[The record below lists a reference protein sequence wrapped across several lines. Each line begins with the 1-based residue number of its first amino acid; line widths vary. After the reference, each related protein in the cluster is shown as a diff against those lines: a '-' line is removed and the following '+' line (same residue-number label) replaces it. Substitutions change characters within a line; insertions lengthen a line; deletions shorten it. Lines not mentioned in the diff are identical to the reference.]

1 MLITER
7 YIDFDGG
14 KIYTKHFSN
23 NSDKVV
29 YLGTG
34 NNIGSRALWDFK
46 LPDGK
51 THAEI
56 ICNMGVDVV
65 CFDVIGYGSAIGF
78 KGGWDYNR
86 HYNAKQIIEVI
97 REYKDSY
104 KKNFL
109 FGYCSTTAQTIMA
122 AEQTGWLDKLIIHSA
137 SCLEYMSPP
146 YNESTQTK
154 VDFWDGKE
162 LTDEQK
168 TILGD
173 YSMSAGQRQFD
184 GSWGFIASV
193 DRMIEGRYNKM
204 AEKLI
209 PKSNKLPN
217 YREAMIEVVN
227 TFTHRLSDGW
237 WVSPLGMVEDFAR
250 YYTIERNRGYDI
262 TSPNIPPI
270 VCMNGEYDYESKS
283 GYPKFVELLGSK
295 IEKEIILP
303 NATHFSVWENNYQNT
318 LDALVYSCK

>member
-14 KIYTKHFSN
+14 KIYAKHFSK

-46 LPDGK
+46 LPNGK

-56 ICNMGVDVV
+56 ICDMGVDVV

-86 HYNAKQIIEVI
+86 HYNSRQIIEVV

-104 KKNFL
+104 KKNIL

-137 SCLEYMSPP
+137 SCIENFSPP
-146 YNESTQTK
+146 YDKNTQMK
-154 VDFWDGKE
+154 IDFWNGE
-162 LTDEQK
+162 QLTQEHK
-168 TILGD
+168 KLLGD
-173 YSMSAGQRQFD
+173 FSTSAGQRTFD
-184 GSWGFIASV
+184 GSWGFVASV
-193 DRMIEGRYNKM
+193 DRMLYGRYNLM

-209 PKSNKLPN
+209 PESNKLPN
-217 YREAMIEVVN
+217 YRETMIEVVN

-237 WVSPLGMVEDFAR
+237 WVSPLGMVEDFMR
-250 YYTIERNRGYDI
+250 YYTINRERGYDH
-262 TSPNIPPI
+262 TSTNIPPI
-270 VCMNGEYDYESKS
+270 ICMNGEYDFEAQS
-283 GYPKFVELLGSK
+283 GYPKFKQLFQPKMEA
-295 IEKEIILP
+295 EIILP
-303 NATHFSVWENNYQNT
+303 NATHFSVWENSYQNT